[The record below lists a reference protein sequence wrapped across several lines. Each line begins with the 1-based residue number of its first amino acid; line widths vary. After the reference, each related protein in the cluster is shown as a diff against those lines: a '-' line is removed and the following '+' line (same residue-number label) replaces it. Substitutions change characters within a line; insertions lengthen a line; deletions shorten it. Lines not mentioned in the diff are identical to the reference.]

1 MKCIDKKLY
10 RWYNVITKKG
20 KGNTNMMKNYET
32 YTEKDWD
39 EMYAAYLEDKEMS
52 EEEIERLAEEA
63 YYEKLM
69 EMGLPYC

>member
-1 MKCIDKKLY
+1 
-10 RWYNVITKKG
+10 
-20 KGNTNMMKNYET
+20 MMKIYET

-39 EMYAAYLEDKEMS
+39 EMYAAYLEDRKML

-69 EMGLPYC
+69 MMGIPYC

>member
-1 MKCIDKKLY
+1 
-10 RWYNVITKKG
+10 
-20 KGNTNMMKNYET
+20 MMKTYET

-39 EMYAAYLEDKEMS
+39 EMYAAYLEDKEMP

-69 EMGLPYC
+69 EMGIPYC